1 MYQWVRPALFALDAE
16 CAHDL
21 TLAALSRSGVVTR
34 NIYGNRVPACPTH
47 IMGLELPNPVGLAAG
62 LDKNGV
68 AINALA
74 GLGFGFIEI
83 GTVTPRPQPG
93 NSRPRLFRLP
103 EQQALINRLGF
114 NNDGVEALRERVR
127 ASRHGCVLG
136 INIGRNA
143 DTLPEQAIADYLA
156 GLAAV
161 YELASYITV
170 NISSPN
176 TKGLRDLQADSAL
189 DELLGQLMSKRDQLA
204 QQHGRRVPLAVKIA
218 PDLDE
223 AALAAVA
230 ERLVAHGVDCA
241 IATNT
246 TIERDQV
253 PARWRAEAGG
263 LSGAPLATPATRVI
277 RQLAACLDGAVPII
291 GVGGI
296 VSGEAAVAKLEAG
309 ASAVQIYSG
318 LVYRGPALIRECV
331 QAIRAYQAA

>member
-1 MYQWVRPALFALDAE
+1 
-16 CAHDL
+16 
-21 TLAALSRSGVVTR
+21 
-34 NIYGNRVPACPTH
+34 
-47 IMGLELPNPVGLAAG
+47 
-62 LDKNGV
+62 
-68 AINALA
+68 
-74 GLGFGFIEI
+74 
-83 GTVTPRPQPG
+83 
-93 NSRPRLFRLP
+93 
-103 EQQALINRLGF
+103 
-114 NNDGVEALRERVR
+114 
-127 ASRHGCVLG
+127 
-136 INIGRNA
+136 
-143 DTLPEQAIADYLA
+143 
-156 GLAAV
+156 
-161 YELASYITV
+161 
-170 NISSPN
+170 
-176 TKGLRDLQADSAL
+176 
-189 DELLGQLMSKRDQLA
+189 
-204 QQHGRRVPLAVKIA
+204 
-218 PDLDE
+218 LDE

-296 VSGEAAVAKLEAG
+296 VSGEAAVAKREAG